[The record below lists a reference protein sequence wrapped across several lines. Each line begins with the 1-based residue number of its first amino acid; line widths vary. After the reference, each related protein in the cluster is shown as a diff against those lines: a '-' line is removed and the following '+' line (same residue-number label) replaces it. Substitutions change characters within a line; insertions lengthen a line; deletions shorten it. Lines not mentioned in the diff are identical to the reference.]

1 MVSYRRL
8 AREWAL
14 KILYQID
21 VGKPEPQEAL
31 ETALEQLR
39 MEFVHRGSRSASGS
53 HAEENS
59 LDFITRTL
67 RDTLP
72 TLRLP
77 LERAVTQFLGRLFAE
92 APYWQEVRLERAFRN
107 RAPGVPLQPAY
118 LLTPL
123 SDSALIPQA
132 VIPSD
137 GLSVQIAALTPEER
151 ARFLQFAE
159 RAREELPRLLEPEMR
174 KTALA
179 FSKELAVGMP
189 MAAGP
194 VAVQDYLRARREEF
208 NRASTARWN
217 KVGDIVQKQTGDW
230 LRTAAFTYK
239 LVTGVLEHRNM
250 LDRRLAA
257 LSSGWRLERQV
268 AVDRNI
274 LRIAAF
280 EMLYLPGI
288 PTGAS
293 INEAIELAKKYSTAE
308 SGRFVNGV
316 LGALAA
322 QVGDKLAPAAPT
334 DGDIEADE
342 RDEVVDLPE
351 VPVLE
356 AQEA

>member
-1 MVSYRRL
+1 M
-8 AREWAL
+8 
-14 KILYQID
+14 
-21 VGKPEPQEAL
+21 
-31 ETALEQLR
+31 
-39 MEFVHRGSRSASGS
+39 
-53 HAEENS
+53 
-59 LDFITRTL
+59 
-67 RDTLP
+67 
-72 TLRLP
+72 
-77 LERAVTQFLGRLFAE
+77 
-92 APYWQEVRLERAFRN
+92 
-107 RAPGVPLQPAY
+107 PLQPAY